1 MEELKKKYNDRDV
14 EFFAMY
20 VREPH
25 AGERAFKQYRD
36 HESYEHKKD
45 VAQELI
51 RIKNL
56 SIPVLVDGMDQAVHA
71 KVGNLPNICYVIDKQ
86 GKVAYHATWQLADSI
101 DAVLAE
107 LVTADDPSRPV
118 QPTMDTSKLG
128 TEI

>member
-1 MEELKKKYNDRDV
+1 MEELKKKYGDRDV
-14 EFFAMY
+14 EFFALY

-36 HESYEHKKD
+36 HESYQHKKE
-45 VAQELI
+45 VAQELA
-51 RIKNL
+51 RVKNL

-71 KVGNLPNICYVIDKQ
+71 QIGNLPNVCYVIDKL
-86 GKVAYHATWQLADSI
+86 GKVVYHATWQLADSI

-118 QPTMDTSKLG
+118 QKTMDTSNVG
-128 TEI
+128 TAI